1 MSTLHQLYRV
11 QRLPVSIEEAWD
23 FFSSPRNL
31 SVITP
36 DYMGFI
42 ITSDYNDQ
50 KMYEGMVITYI
61 IKPILGIPLNWVT
74 EITHVSEPTYF
85 VDEQRFGPYSF
96 WHHEHHFREIDGGV
110 EMTDLLNY
118 KLPFGPIGRI
128 INTLFVR
135 RRVKSI
141 FDYRYQKLVSLFG
154 KFPHPAVV

>member
-1 MSTLHQLYRV
+1 MRALYQLYRV
-11 QRLPVSIEEAWD
+11 QRLPISIEDAWD

-42 ITSDYNDQ
+42 ITSDYKDQ

-61 IKPILGIPLNWVT
+61 VKPILGIPLDWVT
-74 EITHVSEPTYF
+74 EITHVDEPVYF

-96 WHHEHHFREIDGGV
+96 WHHEHHFREIDEGV
-110 EMTDLLNY
+110 EMTDLLSY
-118 KLPFGPIGRI
+118 KLPFCLVGRI
-128 INTLFVR
+128 INSLFVR
-135 RRVKSI
+135 RRVESI
-141 FDYRYQKLVSLFG
+141 FDYRYQKLESLFG